1 MFAQQVAAAQPLL
14 IGLLLLWS
22 SYGKFTGAEQARRT
36 ALPRLVGESRA
47 VPAYRLVG
55 VAEAVI
61 GTALLVPPAW
71 TVEAVAAVALAVGFT
86 GYLVY
91 AKTVVPVVADIG
103 PQQPVDR
110 AIRRAEQQPP
120 LRGRQRYAVSRG
132 TGQWMRD
139 PHPQPAQ
146 RQ

>member
-47 VPAYRLVG
+47 VSAYRLVG

-71 TVEAVAAVALAVGFT
+71 IVEAVAAVALAVGFT

-91 AKTVVPVVADIG
+91 AKIVVPRRPAAASARRPNPLAGGRSVA
-103 PQQPVDR
+103 
-110 AIRRAEQQPP
+110 
-120 LRGRQRYAVSRG
+120 LCCY
-132 TGQWMRD
+132 
-139 PHPQPAQ
+139 
-146 RQ
+146 